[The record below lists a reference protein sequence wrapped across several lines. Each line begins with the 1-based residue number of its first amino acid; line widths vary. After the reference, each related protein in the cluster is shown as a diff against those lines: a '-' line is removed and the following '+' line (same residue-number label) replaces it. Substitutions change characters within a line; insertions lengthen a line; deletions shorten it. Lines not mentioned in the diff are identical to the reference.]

1 MIDYIVNGI
10 MTAFTLPNLLAAFL
24 GTFAG
29 IIFGALP
36 GFTPSMGIAVLI
48 PFTYAMDTTS
58 GLILLA
64 AVYCGA
70 FYGGSISAILVNTP
84 GTPAAAATAI
94 DGFKMTQQGRAKEAL
109 HEAVIASFWGGI
121 ISCLALLFLSP
132 IIAQFSLK
140 FGAAEKFMLAIF
152 GLTIIATLSTGSV
165 LKGLM
170 GGVFGLTLA
179 LIGTDPIVGL
189 PRFTFKIPELL
200 TGVSLVPA
208 LIGLYSVPQ
217 IMTMVSS
224 NKKSIVHREQVKEVG
239 NQKLRLKDL
248 VRYPIAYIR
257 SALIGIVIGII
268 PGPGGNT
275 ASWLA
280 YNQGKIFS
288 KKPEAFGTGSREAIA
303 NTEAANN
310 AVTGGSLIPMLTLGI
325 PGNAIAAV
333 LMGALMI
340 KGLAPGPTL
349 FQTKAGI
356 TYAFIIGIFIANLFM
371 LLIGLA
377 GAKHFSVVAL
387 VPSNILAACVAVLC
401 VIGSYAVKQS
411 FVDVIIMLIFGAL
424 GYFLKY
430 FSFDSTPVVLGL
442 ILGSMAEQTLGQAK
456 LIYKSYAGVGL
467 ALVTRPICIVLILI
481 CVASVVVPFLQEK
494 ARAKKN
500 AAKKGE

>member
-1 MIDYIVNGI
+1 M
-10 MTAFTLPNLLAAFL
+10 
-24 GTFAG
+24 
-29 IIFGALP
+29 
-36 GFTPSMGIAVLI
+36 
-48 PFTYAMDTTS
+48 
-58 GLILLA
+58 
-64 AVYCGA
+64 
-70 FYGGSISAILVNTP
+70 
-84 GTPAAAATAI
+84 
-94 DGFKMTQQGRAKEAL
+94 
-109 HEAVIASFWGGI
+109 
-121 ISCLALLFLSP
+121 
-132 IIAQFSLK
+132 
-140 FGAAEKFMLAIF
+140 
-152 GLTIIATLSTGSV
+152 
-165 LKGLM
+165 
-170 GGVFGLTLA
+170 
-179 LIGTDPIVGL
+179 
-189 PRFTFKIPELL
+189 
-200 TGVSLVPA
+200 
-208 LIGLYSVPQ
+208 
-217 IMTMVSS
+217 
-224 NKKSIVHREQVKEVG
+224 G
-239 NQKLRLKDL
+239 NQRLSFKDL

-288 KKPEAFGTGSREAIA
+288 KHPEAFGTGAREAIA

-356 TYAFIIGIFIANLFM
+356 TYAFIIGIFIANVFM

>member
-217 IMTMVSS
+217 IITMVSS

-239 NQKLRLKDL
+239 NQRLSFKDL

-303 NTEAANN
+303 NTESANN
-310 AVTGGSLIPMLTLGI
+310 AVTGGALIPTMTLGI
-325 PGNAIAAV
+325 PGSPSMAV
-333 LMGALMI
+333 FMAHTPMRAMTSGLLEISLGRSTRWVR
-340 KGLAPGPTL
+340 KNSGLA
-349 FQTKAGI
+349 
-356 TYAFIIGIFIANLFM
+356 
-371 LLIGLA
+371 
-377 GAKHFSVVAL
+377 
-387 VPSNILAACVAVLC
+387 
-401 VIGSYAVKQS
+401 
-411 FVDVIIMLIFGAL
+411 
-424 GYFLKY
+424 
-430 FSFDSTPVVLGL
+430 
-442 ILGSMAEQTLGQAK
+442 
-456 LIYKSYAGVGL
+456 
-467 ALVTRPICIVLILI
+467 
-481 CVASVVVPFLQEK
+481 
-494 ARAKKN
+494 
-500 AAKKGE
+500 